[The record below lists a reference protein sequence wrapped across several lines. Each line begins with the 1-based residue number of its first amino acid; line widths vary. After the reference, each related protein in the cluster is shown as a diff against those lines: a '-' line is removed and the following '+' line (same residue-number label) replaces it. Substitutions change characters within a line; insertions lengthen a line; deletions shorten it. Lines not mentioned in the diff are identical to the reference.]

1 MSSLRKQPS
10 ISELRDHWARLG
22 LTEPPRIAGA
32 DGSTDVV
39 EETETETP
47 SVLEIKNASE
57 ALRREQEGIRDLIK
71 QVMEGK
77 TEPSGEVKDEHKKRE
92 AAAAKLNDHLEGLL
106 KQSETYQSFLSKLNE
121 RLEKLE
127 KEPVGEPRGIAK
139 GDRQRDYK
147 RYDRENYFQDISVGI
162 HKDRDSDVMTAVK
175 GYDAQFH
182 TPERLKVWA
191 TGDLEDVDL
200 IVPDIQQALPFL
212 AAAAQTVKLCRELRT
227 TSPSVEF
234 PVYTSGLDVDFTA
247 ETVTKPESE
256 PTFDLR
262 QARVYTIAGTTEVP
276 NQTLEDYPV
285 ARGWISSE
293 LGRATGVK
301 EDLAVLQG
309 SGTGQPTGILNHSE
323 ITARAAT
330 QVGADADNIN
340 GRAIIEAIFRAIQ
353 DVRTGGFTEP
363 SDIVM
368 NPMVWTDVVL
378 SFESNIGY
386 LYGPPQGA
394 GFPEEEPKPRLLGK
408 PVTLDSY
415 VTTTYGSTT
424 NQSPV
429 IVGNFQ
435 DAIVLRRSPF
445 RVDFD
450 TSKGFTE
457 NTTWFRGEERMG
469 FIVIR
474 PASFKVVTNIV
485 PF

>member
-1 MSSLRKQPS
+1 MSPLRPRS
-10 ISELRDHWARLG
+10 IAELRDHWARLG

-32 DGSTDVV
+32 DGSTDL
-39 EETETETP
+39 EEPP
-47 SVLEIKNASE
+47 SAPSLLELKDAGE
-57 ALRREQEGIRDLIK
+57 QLRKEQEGIRELIRE
-71 QVMEGK
+71 VMEG
-77 TEPSGEVKDEHKKRE
+77 SKDADADTKAELQKRE
-92 AAAAKLNDHLEGLL
+92 EIAGKISDHLEAGL
-106 KQSETYQSFLSKLNE
+106 KQSEGYQSFLRKLNE

-127 KEPVGEPRGIAK
+127 KEPVGEPK
-139 GDRQRDYK
+139 GVASRSGRQLDYK
-147 RYDRENYFQDISVGI
+147 KYERDNYFHDLTFGVHKNRDSEAIDAVKQYEAQFRTPDRE
-162 HKDRDSDVMTAVK
+162 
-175 GYDAQFH
+175 
-182 TPERLKVWA
+182 KVWA

-200 IVPDIQQALPFL
+200 IVPDVQPALPFL
-212 AAAAQTVKLCRELRT
+212 AAAAKTVQLCRELRT
-227 TSPSVEF
+227 TTTSVEF

-247 ETVTKPESE
+247 ETIQKPDSE
-256 PTFDLR
+256 PTFDLVT
-262 QARVYTIAGTTEVP
+262 ARVYTIAGTTEVP

-285 ARGWISSE
+285 ARGWIASE

-301 EDLAVLQG
+301 ENVTVLQG
-309 SGTGQPTGILNHSE
+309 SGTGQPTGILNNSD
-323 ITARAAT
+323 ITARPAT

-340 GRAIIEAIFRAIQ
+340 GRAIIEATFRAIQ
-353 DVRTGGFTEP
+353 DVRTAGFTEP
-363 SDIVM
+363 TDIVM
-368 NPMVWTDVVL
+368 NPAVWTDIVL

-386 LYGPPQGA
+386 LYGPPQGS

-408 PVTLDSY
+408 PVTLDAY

-450 TSKGFTE
+450 TSLGFRT

-469 FIVIR
+469 FIVVR

-485 PF
+485 AF